1 MKAKAILVPILIL
14 ITASFIQGTKA
25 SDVEWNY
32 VNYLYSLEII
42 SYEDPATAG
51 NTASITVEIDAN
63 TDVVL
68 HIELKGNFDWGSWTF
83 SSTEIPIE
91 SGVTR
96 VTGDLDVPYK
106 TLIEAESYFYYY
118 VYITLPGDGWTASAW
133 GLTETVNVNPP
144 SEVIYDEV
152 VGYMSHLK
160 WLVDTSSLSDGV
172 RQNLFEKLELA
183 GLKIEAAY
191 VSGNF
196 NLLNVAKD
204 ALREFGQMLE
214 SDGEVS
220 EYPDSEL
227 WGAQACYIVQRI
239 DVALS

>member
-1 MKAKAILVPILIL
+1 MKAKVILVPILIL

-25 SDVEWNY
+25 NDVGWNY
-32 VNYLYSLEII
+32 GNYLYSLEII

-51 NTASITVEIDAN
+51 HTASLTVEIGAN

-118 VYITLPGDGWTASAW
+118 VYVTMPGDGWTASAW
-133 GLTETVNVNPP
+133 GLMETVTVDPP
-144 SEVIYDEV
+144 SEVIYDEFV
-152 VGYMSHLK
+152 DCLSHLK

-172 RQNLFEKLELA
+172 KQNLFEKLELA
-183 GLKIEAAY
+183 GLKIESAY
-191 VSGNF
+191 VSGN
-196 NLLNVAKD
+196 LNKLNGAKG
-204 ALREFGQMLE
+204 ALRAFIQKLE
-214 SDGEVS
+214 SDSEAS

-227 WGAQACYIVQRI
+227 WVAQASHIVQRI

>member
-1 MKAKAILVPILIL
+1 MKARVILVPILIL

-25 SDVEWNY
+25 IDVEWNY
-32 VNYLYSLEII
+32 GNYLQSLEII
-42 SYEDPATAG
+42 SYADPATAG
-51 NTASITVEIDAN
+51 QTAIITVEVGAN

-68 HIELKGNFDWGSWTF
+68 HIELKGYFDWGSWTF

-118 VYITLPGDGWTASAW
+118 VYVTLPGDGWTASVW
-133 GLTETVNVNPP
+133 GLTETVTIDPP
-144 SEVIYDEV
+144 SEVIIDEFV
-152 VGYMSHLK
+152 NCMSHLK

-172 RQNLFEKLELA
+172 RRNLFDKLEFA
-183 GLKIEAAY
+183 GLKIESAY
-191 VSGNF
+191 VSGN
-196 NLLNVAKD
+196 LNKLNGAKG
-204 ALREFGQMLE
+204 ALEAFMQRLE
-214 SDGEVS
+214 SDGEAS

-227 WGAQACYIVQRI
+227 WGAQASHIVQRI
-239 DVALS
+239 DAALS

>member
-1 MKAKAILVPILIL
+1 MKARVILVPILIL
-14 ITASFIQGTKA
+14 ITTSFIQGTKA
-25 SDVEWNY
+25 NNVEWNY
-32 VNYLYSLEII
+32 GNYLQSLEII
-42 SYEDPATAG
+42 SYAYPATAG
-51 NTASITVEIDAN
+51 NTASIAVEIGAN

-68 HIELKGNFDWGSWTF
+68 HIELKGYFDWGNWTF

-91 SGVTR
+91 SSVTR
-96 VTGDLDVPYK
+96 VTGYLEVPYK
-106 TLIEAESYFYYY
+106 TMIEAESYFYYY
-118 VYITLPGDGWTASAW
+118 VYVTLPGDGWTASTW
-133 GLTETVNVNPP
+133 GLTENVTVDPP
-144 SEVIYDEV
+144 SEVIYDEFADC
-152 VGYMSHLK
+152 MSHLK

-214 SDGEVS
+214 SDGEAS

>member
-1 MKAKAILVPILIL
+1 MKARVILVPILIL

-25 SDVEWNY
+25 NDVGWNY
-32 VNYLYSLEII
+32 GNYLYSLEII

-51 NTASITVEIDAN
+51 NTASITVEIGAN
-63 TDVVL
+63 TNVVL
-68 HIELKGNFDWGSWTF
+68 HIELKGNFDWGNWTF

-106 TLIEAESYFYYY
+106 TLIEAESYFYY
-118 VYITLPGDGWTASAW
+118 VYITLPDDGWTASVW
-133 GLTETVNVNPP
+133 GLTETVTVDPP
-144 SEVIYDEV
+144 SEVIYDEFV
-152 VGYMSHLK
+152 EYMSHLK

-172 RQNLFEKLELA
+172 RRNLFDKLELA
-183 GLKIEAAY
+183 GLKIESAY
-191 VSGNF
+191 VSGN
-196 NLLNVAKD
+196 LNQLNGAIGTLE
-204 ALREFGQMLE
+204 AFIQRLE
-214 SDGEVS
+214 SDGEAS

-227 WGAQACYIVQRI
+227 WGAQASYIVQRI

>member
-1 MKAKAILVPILIL
+1 MKARVILVPILIL

-25 SDVEWNY
+25 NEVEWNY
-32 VNYLYSLEII
+32 GNYLYSLEII
-42 SYEDPATAG
+42 SLEDPATAG
-51 NTASITVEIDAN
+51 HTASLTVEIGAN

-118 VYITLPGDGWTASAW
+118 VYVTLPGDGWTASAW
-133 GLTETVNVNPP
+133 GLMETVTVDPP
-144 SEVIYDEV
+144 SEVIYDEFV
-152 VGYMSHLK
+152 SCMSHLK

-172 RQNLFEKLELA
+172 RRNLFEKLELA
-183 GLKIEAAY
+183 GLKIESAY
-191 VSGNF
+191 VSGN
-196 NLLNVAKD
+196 LNKLNGAKG
-204 ALREFGQMLE
+204 ALRAFIQKLE
-214 SDGEVS
+214 SDSEAS
-220 EYPDSEL
+220 EYPDSRL
-227 WGAQACYIVQRI
+227 WGAQACYLIQRI